1 MKRLVPSLVLAES
14 YEIRDGR
21 LLVFYKDPAVDA
33 RDLWRKEPETLYR
46 KAEGNWPGLSK

>member
-1 MKRLVPSLVLAES
+1 MKRLIPSLVFAES

-33 RDLWRKEPETLYR
+33 RDLWRKEPATLYR